1 VIYFSIIIILIYLIF
16 ILWLSSSF
24 KNYRNKLSSTKPKV
38 SVIIAARNEE
48 SKIVKLLNCLLNQKY
63 PKEKIEFILID
74 DHSDDNTEKIIKN
87 FIKKDNRIFLLKS
100 KKIPNKISPKK
111 WALKQGVNKSK
122 GEILLFTDADCIF
135 GPKWVNQMTSFFDD
149 SKIGMVLGPSP
160 LGISNNFWSKTIYID
175 SIGLDSIMAASAL
188 RNIPLTA
195 SGRNMAIRKKVF
207 DLINGYDSI
216 NKFISGD
223 DDLVMH
229 LIQNKGYKILPC
241 CNQEGIV
248 MSPAPSSFYSFIKQ
262 RLRFASKGKSYYGL
276 NFIKMDFKLSL
287 LLIYITNFL
296 VLISQFNYLISLK
309 IIWLIPFLLKVLV
322 DLFFLRSYS
331 KLLKIKF
338 ANFIYLFNALWHP
351 SYIVFFGL
359 FGPFIK
365 IDWKGRKT
373 KPIA

>member
-1 VIYFSIIIILIYLIF
+1 MHL
-16 ILWLSSSF
+16 
-24 KNYRNKLSSTKPKV
+24 
-38 SVIIAARNEE
+38 
-48 SKIVKLLNCLLNQKY
+48 
-63 PKEKIEFILID
+63 D
-74 DHSDDNTEKIIKN
+74 DV
-87 FIKKDNRIFLLKS
+87 FLLVRREV
-100 KKIPNKISPKK
+100 IEEV
-111 WALKQGVNKSK
+111 G
-122 GEILLFTDADCIF
+122 
-135 GPKWVNQMTSFFDD
+135 
-149 SKIGMVLGPSP
+149 
-160 LGISNNFWSKTIYID
+160 
-175 SIGLDSIMAASAL
+175 
-188 RNIPLTA
+188 
-195 SGRNMAIRKKVF
+195 
-207 DLINGYDSI
+207 GYDNDFFFMYEI
-216 NKFISGD
+216 TDWCYRIT
-223 DDLVMH
+223 
-229 LIQNKGYKILPC
+229 NKGYKILPC